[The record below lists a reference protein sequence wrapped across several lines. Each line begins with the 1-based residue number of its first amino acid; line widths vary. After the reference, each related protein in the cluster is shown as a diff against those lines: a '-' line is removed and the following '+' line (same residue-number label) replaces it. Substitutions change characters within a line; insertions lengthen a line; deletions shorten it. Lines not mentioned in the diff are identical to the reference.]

1 MDFNVIILALTFL
14 LILLGLASGRLY
26 KSVRRELINPA
37 LEIAI
42 SSMKSLFV
50 FVAVL
55 VVLFA
60 LKQEFD
66 DPQIFTPSNWNSRS
80 TR

>member
-1 MDFNVIILALTFL
+1 MDFNITIVALTFL
-14 LILLGLASGRLY
+14 LFLLGLASGRFY
-26 KSVRRELINPA
+26 KSLSRELINPA

-55 VVLFA
+55 VALFA

-66 DPQIFTPSNWNSRS
+66 APQIFTPSNWTSHS